1 MPIDPMMYITLQ
13 ELLIFAQSEKEKLL
27 RGGRGLPES
36 IPEDPPLLENYFLPE
51 DPPAVEH
58 TGRPSLMD
66 RITANKRKKESE
78 QISVDEA
85 IESANNVEN
94 VKQSSTSTAPP
105 PAQTEPDTMRITAN
119 QRIREYFDSLNAW
132 RIEKNRKKL
141 EYVYLKQEVA
151 DKCYGFDTMI
161 DKINRLIKELKAMP
175 EAKPADVDYQTVN
188 EDNKLI

>member
-36 IPEDPPLLENYFLPE
+36 IPEDPPLLESYFLPE
-51 DPPAVEH
+51 DPPEIEH

-85 IESANNVEN
+85 IADAEST
-94 VKQSSTSTAPP
+94 KQSPAPPTPP
-105 PAQTEPDTMRITAN
+105 PAQTETIHITAS
-119 QRIREYFDSLNAW
+119 QRVREYFDSLNTW
-132 RIEKNRKKL
+132 RLEKYRKKL
-141 EYVYLKQEVA
+141 EYDCLKQEVA
-151 DKCYGFDTMI
+151 DKCYGFDVMI
-161 DKINRLIKELKAMP
+161 DKINKLIKEYKNTPIEDRSA
-175 EAKPADVDYQTVN
+175 EIDYQSINKDN
-188 EDNKLI
+188 ELI

>member
-78 QISVDEA
+78 QISIGEA
-85 IESANNVEN
+85 IADAESA
-94 VKQSSTSTAPP
+94 KQSTTPP
-105 PAQTEPDTMRITAN
+105 TPPSVQTEPDTLRITAS
-119 QRIREYFDSLNAW
+119 QRVREYFDSLNAW
-132 RIEKNRKKL
+132 RIEKNRKRF
-141 EYVYLKQEVA
+141 EYDCLKQEVA

-175 EAKPADVDYQTVN
+175 EAKPADIDYQSINKDN
-188 EDNKLI
+188 ELL